1 MPMTFESLCT
11 RDFLPGDARDPFGA
25 HILPIYQTSTFVYE
39 SPEKIMEVFRGKGE
53 AYVYSRWAN
62 PTVDAVER
70 KIAALEAHGLQKDA
84 KALSLKALLFSS
96 GMAAISAL
104 FMAAL
109 KPGEKILTSGN
120 IYGTTVE
127 LLNTLMHSH
136 GIETVYRDLSNESAI
151 EGALSEDKKIRMIY
165 CESPSNP
172 TVRIYDLAMLSELAH
187 RHGATLAV
195 DNTFSSPYLQQPIRW
210 GADYVLHSTTKYLN
224 GHGTALGGILLSADA
239 RFMEEKAWKMRKL
252 LGGNSNAMEAWLLN
266 NGLKTLPLRMDKHCD
281 NAARLATFL
290 ESHRSVE
297 KVHYA
302 GLDSHPDYF
311 LAKKQMRLPGGVLGF
326 ELKGGLR
333 AGIRFMKHIRFCTLT
348 STLGTPDTLITH
360 PAGMTHVS
368 VPKAQRQ
375 ANGIGEGLIRMSV
388 GLEHV
393 NDIKADLER
402 ALAAV

>member
-1 MPMTFESLCT
+1 MTFESLCT
-11 RDFLPGDARDPFGA
+11 RDFMPGDARDLFGA

-39 SPEKIMEVFRGKGE
+39 SPEKIMEVFRGNGE
-53 AYVYSRWAN
+53 AYVYSRWGN

-70 KIAALEAHGLQKDA
+70 KIAALEAHGLQKDN
-84 KALSLKALLFSS
+84 KEIPLKALLFSS

-109 KPGEKILTSGN
+109 KPEEKILTSGN

-136 GIETVYRDLSNESAI
+136 GIETVYRDLSDPSAI
-151 EGALSEDKKIRMIY
+151 EEALNNDKRIRMIY

-172 TVRIYDLAMLSELAH
+172 TVQIYDLSLLSELAH
-187 RHGATLAV
+187 RHGAKLAV
-195 DNTFSSPYLQQPIRW
+195 DNTFSSPYLQQPFRW
-210 GADYVLHSTTKYLN
+210 GADHVLHSTTKYLN
-224 GHGTALGGILLSADA
+224 GHGTALGGILISTDLD
-239 RFMEEKAWKMRKL
+239 FIEEKAWKMRKI

-266 NGLKTLPLRMDKHCD
+266 NGLKTLPLRMDKHCS
-281 NAARLATFL
+281 NAAHLAIFL
-290 ESHRSVE
+290 QNQRAVE

-302 GLDSHPDYF
+302 GLESHPGYY
-311 LAKKQMRLPGGVLGF
+311 LAKKQMRLPGGVLSF

-333 AGIRFMKHIRFCTLT
+333 AGIRFMKHIRFSTLT

-360 PAGMTHVS
+360 PASMTHVN
-368 VPKAQRQ
+368 VPKLQRQ
-375 ANGIGEGLIRMSV
+375 ANGIGDGLIRMSV

-393 NDIKADLER
+393 DDIKADLKR
-402 ALAAV
+402 ALAAL